1 MVNKESKD
9 TAFSSNKTL
18 NLKGKILDLGTPKV
32 MGILNVTPD
41 SFYDGGAHLEEK
53 DMIEQVGKMLQ
64 AGATFIDIGGYS
76 SRPGADNISEE
87 EESNRVLSALRLLLK
102 QFPKAF
108 FSIDTF
114 RASVA
119 RKAVDEGA
127 VMINDISGGRLD
139 ATMLPTVAEVKVPYV
154 LMHSKGDP
162 QTMRSLATYED
173 LITEITDFFV
183 KQTARLREF
192 GVSDVILDPGFG
204 FAKTVK
210 QNYELLKNL
219 KYFQGLK
226 LPVLIGLSRKSMIYK
241 SLKIE
246 PSEALNGTTAL
257 NTIGLMNG
265 ASILRVHDV
274 KEAVEA
280 IELYKL
286 TYA

>member
-1 MVNKESKD
+1 MVNTESKD

-18 NLKGKILDLGTPKV
+18 NLRGKILDVSSPKV

-41 SFYDGGAHLEEK
+41 SFYDGGEYTEER
-53 DMIEQVGKMLQ
+53 DMIDQVGEMLQ
-64 AGATFIDIGGYS
+64 AGAAIIDIGGYS
-76 SRPGADNISEE
+76 TRPGADDISEE
-87 EESNRVLSALRLLLK
+87 EEAGRVVNALKLLLRH
-102 QFPKAF
+102 FPKAY
-108 FSIDTF
+108 FSVDTF

-119 RKAVDEGA
+119 MKAVDEGA
-127 VMINDISGGRLD
+127 VMINDISGGQLD
-139 ATMLPTVAEVKVPYV
+139 ETMFEMVAKLKVPYV

-162 QTMRSLATYED
+162 RTMRSLTTYED
-173 LITEITDFFV
+173 LIIEITDFFV
-183 KQTARLREF
+183 KQMTRLTEL
-192 GVSDVILDPGFG
+192 GVADVILDPGFG
-204 FAKTVK
+204 FAKTVE

-246 PSEALNGTTAL
+246 PSEALNGTTVL

-274 KEAVEA
+274 KEAIEA

>member
-1 MVNKESKD
+1 VVNKESKD